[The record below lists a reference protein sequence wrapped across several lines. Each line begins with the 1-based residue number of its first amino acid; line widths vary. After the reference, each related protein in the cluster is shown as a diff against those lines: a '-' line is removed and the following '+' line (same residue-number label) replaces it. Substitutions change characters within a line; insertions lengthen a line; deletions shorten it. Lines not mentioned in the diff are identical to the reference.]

1 LATSIF
7 EPIYPP
13 LRSGVDMCRAG
24 RELVALGFMK
34 VVAHT
39 AVYVQGVVEQARWPQ
54 RRRVAMVASGHGG
67 RGGR

>member
-1 LATSIF
+1 
-7 EPIYPP
+7 
-13 LRSGVDMCRAG
+13 
-24 RELVALGFMK
+24 VALGFMK

-54 RRRVAMVASGHGG
+54 RRGVAMVASGHGG